1 MWKNKNKWKWLG
13 IIAVLLIFA
22 IGTYVTTSDSK
33 DRITYSQ
40 KSKPQRKAKPVN
52 QDDLPTKWQ
61 EVESYE
67 KINDFYKE
75 RVPGLEIAQEKGLTT
90 FPQETAKLPQRDGRM
105 QINEVWHSGRSIYIF
120 YSIDLSAL
128 ITEETNSYV
137 NNVPSVEEVKLKK
150 KQDAD
155 TQTLSTHAPPMQY
168 GEGVIFENRL
178 YSMVQTI
185 PIPKEGEPDRMVP
198 NPEEFNQ
205 QLLTSMTF
213 RIDGNMYE
221 SKSMPVQYT
230 FDPDK
235 NRLGQYTFDRIYQN
249 DGLAVEPLEI
259 NLGITESFLKV
270 RVDHQQAKFNSSLN
284 ATLITKD
291 GKQVPITPFLQ
302 KVEGKENIYEGY
314 FRPVYSVPEE
324 VSLEVKN
331 VHLTSGDSFSFNVDL
346 SEINPKVRGN
356 TSVNKKAAEI
366 YNTNVYIEQLNTHG
380 EHGMDVRL
388 GFRPQDFEQPK
399 KLIGISPRQ
408 MGGPAFERPKNVHIE
423 SDNGKEANVEY
434 GGSEDSAYINVK
446 DSLVQDASNLEITLK
461 NAVFTE
467 QIDQTFEAER
477 K

>member
-22 IGTYVTTSDSK
+22 VGTYMTTSDSK

-61 EVESYE
+61 EVESYQN
-67 KINDFYKE
+67 INDFYKE
-75 RVPGLEIAQEKGLTT
+75 RVPGLEIAQERGLTT
-90 FPQETAKLPQRDGRM
+90 FPQESTKLPELDGRM
-105 QINEVWHSGRSIYIF
+105 QINEVWHSGRTIYIF

-128 ITEETNSYV
+128 ITEETNNYV

-150 KQDAD
+150 EKGAD
-155 TQTLSTHAPPMQY
+155 TQSLSSHAPPMQY

-185 PIPKEGEPDRMVP
+185 PIPEEGEPDRMMP

-213 RIDGNMYE
+213 RINGNMYE

-235 NRLGQYTFDRIYQN
+235 NLLAQYTFDEKYQN
-249 DGLAVEPLEI
+249 DGLTVEPLEL

-270 RVDHQQAKFNSSLN
+270 RVDHEREQFNSSMNVILKT
-284 ATLITKD
+284 AD
-291 GKQVPITPFLQ
+291 GQQIPITPFLQ
-302 KVEGKENIYEGY
+302 KVKGKEAIYEGY
-314 FRPVYSVPEE
+314 FRPVYSEPDD

-356 TSVNKKAAEI
+356 TSVNEKAAEI
-366 YNTNVYIEQLNTHG
+366 YNTDVYIEQLNTHG
-380 EHGMDVRL
+380 EHGIDVQL

-399 KLIGISPRQ
+399 KLIGISPRES
-408 MGGPAFERPKNVHIE
+408 GSPAFERPQNVHIE
-423 SDNGKEANVEY
+423 SDNGKEADVEY

-446 DSLVQDASNLEITLK
+446 HSLVQKASSLDITLK
-461 NAVFTE
+461 NAVYTK
-467 QIDQTFEAER
+467 QINQTFEANR